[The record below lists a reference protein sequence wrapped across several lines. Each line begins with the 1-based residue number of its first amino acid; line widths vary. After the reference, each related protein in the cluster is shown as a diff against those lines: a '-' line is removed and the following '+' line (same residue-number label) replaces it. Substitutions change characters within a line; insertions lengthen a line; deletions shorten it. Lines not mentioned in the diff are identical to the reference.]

1 MNIIQIKYLQLETK
15 AAIITDGDPFP
26 RNIVPLN
33 NGTLFLQCM
42 GGYTTTLIKYSR
54 CICWFDSHNRDVV

>member
-33 NGTLFLQCM
+33 NGTLFL
-42 GGYTTTLIKYSR
+42 
-54 CICWFDSHNRDVV
+54 

>member
-33 NGTLFLQCM
+33 NGTLFLLFM
-42 GGYTTTLIKYSR
+42 GCCTTALITYN
-54 CICWFDSHNRDVV
+54 H